1 MRQGVYYLSLG
12 VLGLLG
18 AFMGLA
24 VVRFIIYIFTV
35 LFMGKGGWLYPN
47 LFADVGVIE
56 SFTPL
61 WVYVFLSLLHLHL
74 LSSWEKEKKKKKADG
89 KAKESDDEN

>member
-24 VVRFIIYIFTV
+24 VVRLIIYIFTV
-35 LFMGKGGWLYPN
+35 LFMGRGGWLYPN

-56 SFTPL
+56 SFIPL
-61 WVYVFLSLLHLHL
+61 W
-74 LSSWEKEKKKKKADG
+74 A
-89 KAKESDDEN
+89 